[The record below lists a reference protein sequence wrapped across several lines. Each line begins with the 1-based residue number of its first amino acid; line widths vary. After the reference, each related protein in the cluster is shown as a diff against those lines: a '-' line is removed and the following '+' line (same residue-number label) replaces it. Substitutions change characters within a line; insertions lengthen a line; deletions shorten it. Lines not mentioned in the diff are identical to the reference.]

1 MKNRLSYFV
10 SKSSMFGIG
19 YFLLLNTNNKNA
31 YLSVILGTI
40 IGIGIIYLYS
50 LIKKNIKSNNLVKL
64 LKTSF
69 IGNIYNILLIIFY
82 LYLLC
87 ITILIFTTFI
97 NSFYLI
103 KTPKLFII
111 ISFILLSLYL
121 SFKEKH
127 VLSDLSILMFY
138 FSLLIVFIFSL
149 LLIPYNELSNILPIL
164 NYNTNNI
171 FIGSL
176 IYASITSIPLILT
189 INYDNSFKDTFKN
202 YLIASLL
209 NLLIILGCTLSLGN
223 LISIY
228 RFPEYAVLKQIR
240 LLDFIENIENISTF
254 GWYAES
260 FVFISLIIANIKESL
275 PKKYNKL
282 SLSILTI
289 ISVVSASSIIG
300 NNYELLLKL
309 FYLHPVI
316 LFIFLFIFI
325 SMYIFIRFNKNNKY
339 YS

>member
-1 MKNRLSYFV
+1 MNNKLSYFV

-19 YFLLLNTNNKNA
+19 YFLLLNINNKNA
-31 YLSVILGTI
+31 YISIILGTI
-40 IGIGIIYLYS
+40 LVIGIMYFYS
-50 LIKKNIKSNNLVKL
+50 LIRNNIKNNNLIKV
-64 LKTSF
+64 LKSSF
-69 IGNIYNILLIIFY
+69 IGNIYNILLILFY

-111 ISFILLSLYL
+111 IPFILLSIYL
-121 SFKEKH
+121 SFKEKR
-127 VLSDLSILMFY
+127 VLTDLSVLMFY

-149 LLIPYNELSNILPIL
+149 LLIPYNEFSNIMPIL

-171 FIGSL
+171 LIGSL

-189 INYDNSFKDTFKN
+189 INYDNNFKDTLKN

-223 LISIY
+223 LINIY

-260 FVFISLIIANIKESL
+260 FVFISLIIANIKEAL
-275 PKKYNKL
+275 PRKYNKF
-282 SLSILTI
+282 SLSIITLL
-289 ISVVSASSIIG
+289 SVILASIIIG

-325 SMYIFIRFNKNNKY
+325 SMLIYISFKKNNKY
-339 YS
+339 YN

>member
-1 MKNRLSYFV
+1 MNNKLSYFV

-19 YFLLLNTNNKNA
+19 YFLLLNINNKNA
-31 YLSVILGTI
+31 YLSIILGTI
-40 IGIGIIYLYS
+40 LGIGIIYLYS
-50 LIKKNIKSNNLVKL
+50 LIRNNIKNKNLVKA
-64 LKTSF
+64 LKSSF
-69 IGNIYNILLIIFY
+69 IGNIYNILLILFY

-111 ISFILLSLYL
+111 IPFILLSLYL
-121 SFKEKH
+121 SFKEKR
-127 VLSDLSILMFY
+127 VLTDLSVLMFY

-149 LLIPYNELSNILPIL
+149 LLIPYNEFSNIMPIL

-171 FIGSL
+171 LIGSL
-176 IYASITSIPLILT
+176 IYACITSIPLILT
-189 INYDNSFKDTFKN
+189 INYDNNFKNTLKN

-223 LISIY
+223 LINIY

-275 PKKYNKL
+275 PRKYNKF
-282 SLSILTI
+282 SLPILTLL
-289 ISVVSASSIIG
+289 SVIFASIIIG

-316 LFIFLFIFI
+316 LSIFLFIFI
-325 SMYIFIRFNKNNKY
+325 SMFIYVKFKNRFFN
-339 YS
+339 